1 MAFAEGGIVSG
12 PTSGI
17 VGEAGPEAVIPLKQ
31 GGVPRDDETRK
42 DDEQMIREMQEMKK
56 ALYQML
62 KLMGDG
68 KTTINLDGRVLAEVT
83 ATQMQ
88 TIAAGL

>member
-1 MAFAEGGIVSG
+1 M
-12 PTSGI
+12 
-17 VGEAGPEAVIPLKQ
+17 IPLKQ
-31 GGVPRDDETRK
+31 GGIPRDDETRK

>member
-1 MAFAEGGIVSG
+1 M
-12 PTSGI
+12 
-17 VGEAGPEAVIPLKQ
+17 IPLKQ

>member
-1 MAFAEGGIVSG
+1 
-12 PTSGI
+12 
-17 VGEAGPEAVIPLKQ
+17 
-31 GGVPRDDETRK
+31 
-42 DDEQMIREMQEMKK
+42 MIREMQEMKK